1 MGEAER
7 EPGLGLTGGRGEE
20 VKEPSLRLKGGISR
34 RIEIDAGTVPRPLLR
49 DSGSCSGEGGRT
61 LGVVVIAVPGEGVQG
76 GVLCIDCPDCMP
88 L

>member
-7 EPGLGLTGGRGEE
+7 EPGLGLRGGRGEE

-49 DSGSCSGEGGRT
+49 DSGSCSGEGGGT

-76 GVLCIDCPDCMP
+76 RVSCIGCPECMP